1 MPVLGDLGF
10 ANSTFSDADFTIVGI
25 LFGLLGSNLGR
36 IGVVVGLIL
45 VYAAIFGYSF
55 VKKDESEN

>member
-36 IGVVVGLIL
+36 IGVVAGLIL
-45 VYAAIFGYSF
+45 VYAAIFGYSI